1 MADSYVLLE
10 LANVPEDATQAWR
23 AWYDGVYLPAR
34 VAVPGVRAGRRG
46 AGIQNKEPQ
55 AIPDAPPADIG
66 VFELESDAV
75 VSSPE
80 WAASER
86 SITQSDGNWLER
98 QREFTTT
105 TVYRCLLST
114 QAEYLPP
121 RVSLLHGAFYEMPS
135 QYHDEF
141 NDWYALEHIPI
152 QMRVPGY
159 LNARRFQGT
168 QDPEMFVALYD
179 VEDIEYTRTPE
190 AKGAMESAWSDRMRD
205 KLARKRARRLFDVQ
219 AREVGAGGRS

>member
-1 MADSYVLLE
+1 MGDSYVLLE
-10 LANVPEDATQAWR
+10 LAEVPEDAAEAWR

-55 AIPDAPPADIG
+55 AVPDAPPADIG

-75 VSSPE
+75 LSSPE
-80 WAASER
+80 WARSEEA
-86 SITQSDGNWLER
+86 IAEGDGDWLER
-98 QREFTTT
+98 QRAFTTT
-105 TVYRCLLST
+105 TLYRCLLST
-114 QAEYLPP
+114 EDDYLPP
-121 RVSLLHGAFYEMPS
+121 KASLLHGAFYEMPS

-141 NDWYALEHIPI
+141 NDWYAMEHIPI

-179 VEDIEYTRTPE
+179 VEGIEYTRTPE
-190 AKGAMESAWSDRMRD
+190 AKQAMISAWSDRMRD
-205 KLARKRARRLFDVQ
+205 KLARRRARRLFEVQ
-219 AREVGAGGRS
+219 AVEIASGGGS